1 MISTKVL
8 MLWQRLGLQRIGI
21 KSGVK
26 EKSIQIAQAL
36 ISRFRLLKSRL
47 YMIVHKIQQF
57 QIIKEEKESI
67 SDKYFN
73 DCIERHLKII
83 WHYQDQKNAT
93 TLD

>member
-1 MISTKVL
+1 MILIKEL
-8 MLWQRLGLQRIGI
+8 ILWPRLKLQKIGI

-26 EKSIQIAQAL
+26 EKSIQISQDL
-36 ISRFRLLKSRL
+36 ISRYHLLKSRL
-47 YMIVHKIQQF
+47 YMIVRKIQQF
-57 QIIKEEKESI
+57 QIIKEEKKSI